1 MLMPKTAMAITI
13 AGSILGQIIGSR
25 AERLR
30 LKAKAE
36 SAKMVSR
43 ASSPVGVSGYSSLK
57 RAGGA
62 VSVGCCGMEGG
73 EWDPLAKEI
82 AKISSSPPSVCF

>member
-13 AGSILGQIIGSR
+13 AGSILGQVIGSR

-36 SAKMVSR
+36 NAKVVSR
-43 ASSPVGVSGYSSLK
+43 ASSPGGVSSYGSVK
-57 RAGGA
+57 KADV
-62 VSVGCCGMEGG
+62 VSVGYCGKEGG